1 MKYNETW
8 KNMAFITLLIQIALF
23 AVDMY
28 FMSFLPIY
36 FIIILIANFFISL
49 ILFTREIIHK
59 EKIRFFTLKIIAII
73 VALVTG
79 YADFY
84 FQLSRSYLHVFKD
97 DIALSA
103 IDSLYFSISTFTT
116 TGYGDIYPISTSAKM
131 FAASEMVLGYIVSS
145 FVVAILVTKFL
156 DEKN

>member
-8 KNMAFITLLIQIALF
+8 KNVSFITLLIQIALF
-23 AVDMY
+23 VVDIY
-28 FMSFLPIY
+28 FISFLPIY
-36 FIIILIANFFISL
+36 FIIILIVNFFLSL

-59 EKIRFFTLKIIAII
+59 EKIRFFTLKIISII

-145 FVVAILVTKFL
+145 FVVAILVTKFI
-156 DEKN
+156 DEKY

>member
-23 AVDMY
+23 VVDMY
-28 FMSFLPIY
+28 FMSFLPIF

-73 VALVTG
+73 VALVMG

>member
-8 KNMAFITLLIQIALF
+8 KNISFITLLIQIALF
-23 AVDMY
+23 VVDMY
-28 FMSFLPIY
+28 YMSFLPIY
-36 FIIILIANFFISL
+36 FIIILIVNFFLSL
-49 ILFTREIIHK
+49 ILFTREMIHK

-84 FQLSRSYLHVFKD
+84 FQLSRNYLHVFKD
-97 DIALSA
+97 DLALSA